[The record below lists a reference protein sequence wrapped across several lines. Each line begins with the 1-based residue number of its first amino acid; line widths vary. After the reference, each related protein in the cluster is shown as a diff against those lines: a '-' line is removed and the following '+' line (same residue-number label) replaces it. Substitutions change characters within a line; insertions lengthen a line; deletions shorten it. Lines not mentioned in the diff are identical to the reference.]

1 MLLGFFVH
9 AKNTETVPFLEKVLK
24 LDVLVL

>member
-9 AKNTETVPFLEKVLK
+9 AENTETVPFLEKVLK
-24 LDVLVL
+24 LDMLVL